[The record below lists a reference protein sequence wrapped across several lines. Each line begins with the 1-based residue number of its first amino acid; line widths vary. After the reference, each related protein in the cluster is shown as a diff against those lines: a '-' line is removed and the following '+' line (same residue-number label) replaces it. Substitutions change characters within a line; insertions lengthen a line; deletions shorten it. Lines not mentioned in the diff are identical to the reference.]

1 MKTEEIPFSLEE
13 YNKGG
18 YQVVDGAKR
27 NIRIVCTDQQDSTYP
42 IVGLVSVSK
51 HSEHIRTYTES
62 GIYIL
67 EYPDDKEMNLMLV
80 KTEFEKGD
88 FVKCCDDVFIVY
100 KEIEDYI
107 LSVEAK
113 KYSIISC
120 RPTTKEEI
128 SEYLDRTADKI
139 CNAQKGF
146 DSIAYKLKYYL
157 AENTKY
163 FDPEEIKEFYPTQV
177 VLMCNAGAEWTLCHY
192 SHQNNSKPFSFRA
205 MGGRHYEYCLPYN
218 NETKHLLGQTFIN
231 DEIQRS

>member
-18 YQVVDGAKR
+18 YQVVRNNAKV
-27 NIRIVCTDQQDSTYP
+27 RILCTDAASPYC
-42 IVGLVSVSK
+42 IVGLYIDQMRQVEVVGS
-51 HSEHIRTYTES
+51 YTK
-62 GIYIL
+62 
-67 EYPDDKEMNLMLV
+67 DDKRLKLV

-88 FVKCCDDVFIVY
+88 FVKCDDDVFIVY

-113 KYSIISC
+113 KYSIIDC
-120 RPTTKEEI
+120 KPATKEEI

-146 DSIAYKLKYYL
+146 DSMADKLKYYL

-177 VLMCNAGAEWTLCHY
+177 VLMCNAGTEWTLCHY

-218 NETKHLLGQTFIN
+218 NKTKYLLGQTFIN
-231 DEIQRS
+231 NDIQRS